1 MLQSAFFLNSI
12 LNITL
17 ESLLVRSEGMVDQKL
32 QVTLI
37 TGRTIDQGVGKE
49 RGKGSKEYFDNAS
62 VCFID
67 IADMKKLGI
76 KNGTNVRVTTQ
87 FGSVI
92 AKSVKQPRGAN
103 PGMIFMPC
111 GSWANVICGDDTFT
125 MGMPLFKGFPAE
137 VEPAPNEPVLK
148 LEELLLKEYGRSM
161 NCQL

>member
-1 MLQSAFFLNSI
+1 
-12 LNITL
+12 
-17 ESLLVRSEGMVDQKL
+17 MVDQKL
-32 QVTLI
+32 KVTLI

-49 RGKGSKEYFDNAS
+49 RGKGSKEYFENAS

-67 IADMKKLGI
+67 AANMRALGL
-76 KNGTNVRVTTQ
+76 KSGMNVRVTTK

-92 AKSVKQPRGAN
+92 VRSIKQPRGVN
-103 PGMIFMPC
+103 PGLIFMPC

-137 VEPAPNEPVLK
+137 VEAAPNEPVLK